1 MDKYDLVLDII
12 GHPENFSQ
20 EQLKEL
26 LADKETREIY
36 NLLCKTCSTV
46 NHECDSPD
54 ANAEWEAFK
63 AKRLKGDGNESA
75 KPAQLRMLTS
85 WLSSRAAS
93 TAIVVGLSITGIAAI
108 GIGIKMMADH
118 RQTATKEAVADVKP
132 LATAAAAEGDTI
144 QTATRQKPAPAE
156 PIVFENATLET
167 IMTAVGEYYGVS
179 IRYTNAEAKSLR
191 LYFRLDASLPLAEVM
206 EQLNTFDRINVTL
219 KDNTLTIN

>member
-93 TAIVVGLSITGIAAI
+93 TAIVIGLSITSIAAI
-108 GIGIKMMADH
+108 GIGIKMMSD
-118 RQTATKEAVADVKP
+118 RQQMVAKEAVADVKP
-132 LATAAAAEGDTI
+132 LATQAAAEGDTI
-144 QTATRQKPAPAE
+144 QNVTRQKPAPAE

-179 IRYTNAEAKSLR
+179 IRYANAEAKSLR

>member
-26 LADKETREIY
+26 LADKETKEIY
-36 NLLCKTCSTV
+36 NLLCKTSSAV

-54 ANAEWEAFK
+54 ADAEWEAFK
-63 AKRLKGDGNESA
+63 TQRLKGDGNESA
-75 KPAQLRMLTS
+75 RHARLRMLTS

-93 TAIVVGLSITGIAAI
+93 TAIVVGLSITSIAAI

-118 RQTATKEAVADVKP
+118 RQTVAKEAVADVKP
-132 LATAAAAEGDTI
+132 LAPAAAGGDTI
-144 QTATRQKPAPAE
+144 RTATRQKPAPAE

-167 IMTAVGEYYGVS
+167 IMTAIGEYYGVS
-179 IRYTNAEAKSLR
+179 IRYANAEAKSLR
-191 LYFRLDASLPLAEVM
+191 LYFRLDASLPLAEVTG
-206 EQLNTFDRINVTL
+206 QLNTFDRINITL
-219 KDNTLTIN
+219 KDNTLTVN

>member
-36 NLLCKTCSTV
+36 NLLCKTGSAV

-54 ANAEWEAFK
+54 ADAEWEAFK
-63 AKRLKGDGNESA
+63 AKRLTGEGNRST
-75 KPAQLRMLTS
+75 KPARLQVLTS

-191 LYFRLDASLPLAEVM
+191 LYFRLDASLPLAEVIG
-206 EQLNTFDRINVTL
+206 QLNTFDRINITL

>member
-36 NLLCKTCSTV
+36 NLLCKTGSAV

-54 ANAEWEAFK
+54 VDAEWEAFK
-63 AKRLKGDGNESA
+63 EKRLTGDSNESA
-75 KPAQLRMLTS
+75 KPARRIKLTS

-93 TAIVVGLSITGIAAI
+93 TAIVVGLSITSIAAI

-118 RQTATKEAVADVKP
+118 RQTVAKEAVADVKP
-132 LATAAAAEGDTI
+132 LAPAAAEGDTI
-144 QTATRQKPAPAE
+144 QNAARQKPAPAE

-167 IMTAVGEYYGVS
+167 IMTAIGEYYGVS
-179 IRYTNAEAKSLR
+179 VRYANNEAKALR
-191 LYFRLDASLPLAEVM
+191 LYFRLDASLPLAEVIG
-206 EQLNTFDRINVTL
+206 QLNTFDRIDITL
-219 KDNTLTIN
+219 KDNTLTVN

>member
-26 LADKETREIY
+26 LDDKETREIY
-36 NLLCKTCSTV
+36 NLLCKTGSAV

-54 ANAEWEAFK
+54 ADAEWEAFK
-63 AKRLKGDGNESA
+63 TQRLKGDGNESA
-75 KPAQLRMLTS
+75 KPARLRVLTS

-93 TAIVVGLSITGIAAI
+93 TAIVVGLSITSIAAI

-118 RQTATKEAVADVKP
+118 RQTTATATVSSTKTAT
-132 LATAAAAEGDTI
+132 TAAAGGDTI
-144 QTATRQKPAPAE
+144 RTATKQKTAPAE

-167 IMTAVGEYYGVS
+167 ILTATGEYYGVS
-179 IRYTNAEAKSLR
+179 VRYANNEAKTLR
-191 LYFRLDASLPLAEVM
+191 LYFRLDASLPLAEIIG
-206 EQLNTFDRINVTL
+206 QLNTFDRINITL
-219 KDNTLTIN
+219 KDNTLTVN

>member
-36 NLLCKTCSTV
+36 NLLCKTSSAV
-46 NHECDSPD
+46 NRECDSPD
-54 ANAEWEAFK
+54 ADAEWEAFK
-63 AKRLKGDGNESA
+63 EKRLTGEGNESA
-75 KPAQLRMLTS
+75 RHARLHVLTS
-85 WLSSRAAS
+85 WLSNRAAS
-93 TAIVVGLSITGIAAI
+93 TAIVIGLSITSIAAI
-108 GIGIKMMADH
+108 GIGIKMMEDH
-118 RQTATKEAVADVKP
+118 RQTTAKEAVADVKQ
-132 LATAAAAEGDTI
+132 LAPAAAGGDTI
-144 QTATRQKPAPAE
+144 RTAAPQKPAPAE

-167 IMTAVGEYYGVS
+167 IMTAIGEYYGVS
-179 IRYTNAEAKSLR
+179 VRYANNETKALR

-206 EQLNTFDRINVTL
+206 EQLNTFDRIDITL

>member
-26 LADKETREIY
+26 LDDKETREIY
-36 NLLCKTCSTV
+36 NLLCKTGSAV
-46 NHECDSPD
+46 NRECDSPD
-54 ANAEWEAFK
+54 ADAEWEAFK
-63 AKRLKGDGNESA
+63 EKRLTGDGGNSA
-75 KPAQLRMLTS
+75 KPARRIKLAS

-93 TAIVVGLSITGIAAI
+93 TAIVVGLSITSIAAI
-108 GIGIKMMADH
+108 GIGIKMMSD
-118 RQTATKEAVADVKP
+118 RQQTAAKETVADVKP
-132 LATAAAAEGDTI
+132 LAPAADGGDTI
-144 QTATRQKPAPAE
+144 RTAAPQKPAPAE

-167 IMTAVGEYYGVS
+167 IMTAIGEYYGVS
-179 IRYTNAEAKSLR
+179 VRYANNEAKALR

-206 EQLNTFDRINVTL
+206 EQLNTFDRIDITL

>member
-36 NLLCKTCSTV
+36 NLLCKTGSAV

-54 ANAEWEAFK
+54 ADAEWEAFK
-63 AKRLKGDGNESA
+63 AKRLTGESNRSA
-75 KPAQLRMLTS
+75 RHARLRVLTS

-93 TAIVVGLSITGIAAI
+93 TAIVVGLSITSIAAI

-118 RQTATKEAVADVKP
+118 RQTAAKEAVADVKP
-132 LATAAAAEGDTI
+132 LAQAAAGGDTI
-144 QTATRQKPAPAE
+144 RTATKQKTAPAE

-167 IMTAVGEYYGVS
+167 IMTAIGEYYGVS
-179 IRYTNAEAKSLR
+179 VRYANNEAKTLR

-206 EQLNTFDRINVTL
+206 EQLNTFDRINITQT
-219 KDNTLTIN
+219 DNTLTIN

>member
-20 EQLKEL
+20 KQLKEL

-36 NLLCKTCSTV
+36 NLLCKTSSAV

-54 ANAEWEAFK
+54 ADAEWEAFK
-63 AKRLKGDGNESA
+63 TQRLKGDGNESA
-75 KPAQLRMLTS
+75 KPARLQMLTS

-93 TAIVVGLSITGIAAI
+93 TAIVVGLSITSIAAI
-108 GIGIKMMADH
+108 GIGIKMMAD
-118 RQTATKEAVADVKP
+118 RQQTAAKETVADVKP
-132 LATAAAAEGDTI
+132 LATQAAAEGDTI
-144 QTATRQKPAPAE
+144 QNATRQKPAPAE

-179 IRYTNAEAKSLR
+179 IRYANAEAKSLR
-191 LYFRLDASLPLAEVM
+191 LYFRLDASLPLAEVTG
-206 EQLNTFDRINVTL
+206 QLNTFDRINITL

>member
-75 KPAQLRMLTS
+75 NPARLRVLTS

-93 TAIVVGLSITGIAAI
+93 TAIVIGLSITCIAAI
-108 GIGIKMMADH
+108 GIGIKMMAD
-118 RQTATKEAVADVKP
+118 RQQTATKETVADVKP
-132 LATAAAAEGDTI
+132 LATQAAAEGDTI
-144 QTATRQKPAPAE
+144 QNATRQKPAPAE

-179 IRYTNAEAKSLR
+179 IRYANAEAKSLR
-191 LYFRLDASLPLAEVM
+191 LYFRLDASLPLAEVTG
-206 EQLNTFDRINVTL
+206 QLNTFDRINITL

>member
-26 LADKETREIY
+26 LDDKETREIY
-36 NLLCKTCSTV
+36 NLLCKTGSAV

-54 ANAEWEAFK
+54 VDAEWEAFK
-63 AKRLKGDGNESA
+63 EKRLTGDSNESA
-75 KPAQLRMLTS
+75 KPARRIKLTS

-93 TAIVVGLSITGIAAI
+93 TAIVVGLSITSIAAI

-118 RQTATKEAVADVKP
+118 RQTVAKEAVADVKP
-132 LATAAAAEGDTI
+132 LAPAAAGGDTI

-167 IMTAVGEYYGVS
+167 IMTAIGEYYGVS
-179 IRYTNAEAKSLR
+179 VRYANNEAKTLR

-206 EQLNTFDRINVTL
+206 EQLNTFDRINITL
-219 KDNTLTIN
+219 KDNTLTVN

>member
-36 NLLCKTCSTV
+36 NLLCKTGSAV

-54 ANAEWEAFK
+54 VDAEWEAFK
-63 AKRLKGDGNESA
+63 TKRLTGDGGNSA
-75 KPAQLRMLTS
+75 KPARRIKLTS

-93 TAIVVGLSITGIAAI
+93 TAIVVGLSITSIAAI
-108 GIGIKMMADH
+108 GIGIKMMSD
-118 RQTATKEAVADVKP
+118 RQQTAAKETVADVKP
-132 LATAAAAEGDTI
+132 LAPAAAEGDTI
-144 QTATRQKPAPAE
+144 QNAARQKPAPAE

-167 IMTAVGEYYGVS
+167 IMTAIGEYYGVS
-179 IRYTNAEAKSLR
+179 VRYANNEAKALR
-191 LYFRLDASLPLAEVM
+191 LYFRLDASLPLAEVIG
-206 EQLNTFDRINVTL
+206 QLNTFDRIDITL
-219 KDNTLTIN
+219 KDNTLTVN

>member
-26 LADKETREIY
+26 LDDKETREIY
-36 NLLCKTCSTV
+36 NLLCKTGSAV

-54 ANAEWEAFK
+54 ADAEWEAFK
-63 AKRLKGDGNESA
+63 TQRLKGDGNESA
-75 KPAQLRMLTS
+75 KPARLRVLTS

-93 TAIVVGLSITGIAAI
+93 TAIVVGLSITSIAAI

-118 RQTATKEAVADVKP
+118 RQTVAKEAVADVKP
-132 LATAAAAEGDTI
+132 LAPAAAGGDTI
-144 QTATRQKPAPAE
+144 RTATRQKPAPAE

-167 IMTAVGEYYGVS
+167 ILTATGEYYGVS
-179 IRYTNAEAKSLR
+179 VRYANNEAKTLR
-191 LYFRLDASLPLAEVM
+191 LYFRLDASLPLAEIIG
-206 EQLNTFDRINVTL
+206 QLNTFDRINITL
-219 KDNTLTIN
+219 KDNTLTVN

>member
-191 LYFRLDASLPLAEVM
+191 LYFRLDASLPLAEVTG
-206 EQLNTFDRINVTL
+206 QLNTFDRINITL

>member
-26 LADKETREIY
+26 LDDKETREIY
-36 NLLCKTCSTV
+36 NLLCKTGSAV

-54 ANAEWEAFK
+54 VDAEWEAFK
-63 AKRLKGDGNESA
+63 TQRLKGDGNESA
-75 KPAQLRMLTS
+75 KPARLRVLTS

-93 TAIVVGLSITGIAAI
+93 TAIVIGLSITSIAAI

-118 RQTATKEAVADVKP
+118 RQTTATVSSAKT
-132 LATAAAAEGDTI
+132 ATAAAAEGDTI
-144 QTATRQKPAPAE
+144 RTAAPQKPAPAE

-167 IMTAVGEYYGVS
+167 IMTAIGEYYGVS
-179 IRYTNAEAKSLR
+179 VRYANNEAKALR
-191 LYFRLDASLPLAEVM
+191 LYFKLDASLPLAEIM
-206 EQLNTFDRINVTL
+206 EQLNTFDRIDITL
-219 KDNTLTIN
+219 KDNTLTVN